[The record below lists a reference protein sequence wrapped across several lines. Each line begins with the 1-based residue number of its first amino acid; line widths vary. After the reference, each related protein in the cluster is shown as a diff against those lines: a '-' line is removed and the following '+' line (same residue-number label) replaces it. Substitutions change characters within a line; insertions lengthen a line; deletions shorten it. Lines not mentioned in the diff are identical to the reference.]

1 MTKQE
6 KEYLKKY
13 DISKYERP
21 SIAADIIPFAI
32 MPITEEENFRK
43 NQGRKLKL
51 LLIKRAE
58 FPYKDCWALPG
69 GFVTPGETVEEAA
82 RRELKE
88 ETSVTNAAFILS
100 GINADSN
107 RDPRGWIISN
117 SYIAILDGDRCKLRA
132 DSDAWEAA
140 WFTVDLITK
149 EKKCN
154 VKNDSM
160 KVIKEHKL
168 VLQRDSRTEQNNLG
182 IDEKLQLTAKLTEE
196 ISFENNHR
204 ESKIIINEGEKIA
217 FDHTKII
224 LEAIIKLRQ
233 WISHNSEVAFDFLP
247 KEFTLNRLQNVFEQV
262 LDTKLITANFRRKI
276 AEYVE
281 ESENYSLNEGEGHR
295 PAKLYKRKIEMWR

>member
-1 MTKQE
+1 M
-6 KEYLKKY
+6 
-13 DISKYERP
+13 
-21 SIAADIIPFAI
+21 
-32 MPITEEENFRK
+32 
-43 NQGRKLKL
+43 
-51 LLIKRAE
+51 
-58 FPYKDCWALPG
+58 
-69 GFVTPGETVEEAA
+69 
-82 RRELKE
+82 
-88 ETSVTNAAFILS
+88 
-100 GINADSN
+100 
-107 RDPRGWIISN
+107 
-117 SYIAILDGDRCKLRA
+117 
-132 DSDAWEAA
+132 
-140 WFTVDLITK
+140 DLITK

-196 ISFENNHR
+196 ILFENNHR